1 MDINDIRLANIERLA
16 SSYRYGKEFCSA
28 AGIDPSYLSQ
38 LRSRAKILGSDL
50 ARRIEARLE
59 LDRGALDVLRDT
71 QRTAPSHAAT
81 AIAHAIESLNPGVKQ
96 AVAALVFELAKQ
108 EMAPP
113 APAQAA
119 ATAPSP
125 AAPVSPTF
133 DLTIP
138 LPNDQQ
144 QQPQSEQQGPSV
156 PRRAQS

>member
-16 SSYRYGKEFCSA
+16 AGYRFGKDFCSA

-38 LRSRAKILGSDL
+38 LRSGSKTLGSDL

-59 LDRGALDVLRDT
+59 LDRGALDVL
-71 QRTAPSHAAT
+71 QHNPKQAPSHAAT
-81 AIAHAIESLNPGVKQ
+81 SIAHAIESLNPGIKA

-108 EMAPP
+108 ELTPPAAPP
-113 APAQAA
+113 APA
-119 ATAPSP
+119 P
-125 AAPVSPTF
+125 APVTTATF

-138 LPNDQQ
+138 DETKQQ
-144 QQPQSEQQGPSV
+144 AGQQGPSV